1 MKGSIKFFALAC
13 SVLFLVS
20 CEHKRT
26 TDTSDVSEAK
36 SAEALSPYGEFSSQV
51 EWGAHL
57 VTIGDCNVCHTP
69 KKMTNRGPVV
79 DSTFM
84 LSGYHPDSP
93 PMDIDR
99 KEIERKMLTVT
110 QDLTAWA
117 GPWGVSY
124 AANLTPAESGIG
136 NWTEEQFFRAFREG
150 KAKGLEGSRTLLPP
164 MPWESFAHM
173 TDNEIKAI
181 FAYLKSIEPIE
192 NVVPAPLPPIASE

>member
-1 MKGSIKFFALAC
+1 MNGPIKVFALAC
-13 SVLFLVS
+13 TMMCLVA
-20 CEHKRT
+20 CEQKSKSDMT
-26 TDTSDVSEAK
+26 DVSEIK
-36 SAEALSPYGEFSSQV
+36 VSEAASPYGEFSSQV

-57 VTIGDCNVCHTP
+57 VTIGDCNICHTP

-79 DSTFM
+79 DSTYL
-84 LSGYHPDSP
+84 LSGYRPDSP

-110 QDLTAWA
+110 QDLTAWV

-136 NWTEEQFFRAFREG
+136 NWTEEQFFLAFREG
-150 KAKGLEGSRTLLPP
+150 KAKGLPGSRTLLPP
-164 MPWESFAHM
+164 MPWEAFGHK

-192 NVVPAPLPPIASE
+192 NVVPAPLPPVGSE